1 MLHSIR
7 WRIALPYLL
16 LILGVMAG
24 LGVYL
29 SRFVRQTYLNN
40 LEQELSAEARLAAD
54 VLADELSAGPDGGA
68 PTADLDAQARAWAAS
83 LNKRVTI
90 IAADGRVLGESHED
104 RAQMENHAGRPEIV
118 QAQLTGQGSA
128 TRYSQTV
135 DYDMLYVATTVR
147 SRGALVGFVRLAVP
161 LSQVQANLNHLQ
173 RAWGLATLAAAALA
187 ALLAVWIAAS
197 ATRPLRDLNEAA
209 AHMGQGQWDSR
220 LIPRTQDEI
229 GQLTRT
235 FNAMADQL
243 HIHLQALEVERS
255 RMAAV
260 LGGMT
265 DGAVIVDQAG
275 LIQLVNPAAEGLF
288 DLEPD
293 AAIGQSLMQAL
304 RAYQI
309 NDLWQQSLQSNEA
322 QTSPLEIAPRQMVLQ
337 CSAIPLGRALPGSTL
352 LLFQNLTRLR
362 RLETV
367 RRDFI
372 SNLSHEL
379 RTPLASLKAL
389 TETLQDGALDD
400 PPAAQRFLDR
410 MLIEVDALSQMVEE
424 LLELSRIESGR
435 VPLRL
440 APVDPADLLAA
451 AVERLGVQAERA
463 GLTISIDCPSD
474 LPPVLADAARLQQV
488 LVNLLHNAIKFT
500 PSGGQIR
507 LSAAARPGQVVFSV
521 QDTGVGI
528 PVEDRPRIFERF
540 FKADRARAGGGTGL
554 GLAIA
559 RHLVEAHGGRIWVE
573 SVEGRGSVFSFEIPA
588 AAD

>member
-463 GLTISIDCPSD
+463 GLTIGIDCPSD

>member
-507 LSAAARPGQVVFSV
+507 LSAAAQPGQVVFSV